1 MRLLVLGGL
10 GPYPE
15 RLATFLAHGHQL
27 WYASTHYLPAV
38 QDQIGEIPALSLD
51 DAPDVSAV
59 RLVELIRSER
69 IDAVYS
75 LLNVWDGSNPVTA
88 GLLLHGCP
96 VPLIRH
102 YKEHYVS
109 PNDDERTCIERADGV
124 IFINE
129 ESRDY
134 FAGIYRSPVSSTC
147 LDADPIP
154 SRYLKGTLKPKLSS
168 ADHRPHLLIAGTVTT
183 DGTRY
188 DYRSLIHGLAEQRA
202 HVHLYAHFRRLDP
215 STGWMLRDE
224 AAEAEYGVLA
234 TESEYVHLHPPIA
247 PDRFVDE
254 WSRYDAGLLHV
265 SDLNDHFRPFNLPNR
280 YTAYIAAGVPIAL
293 ATGDMPAMER
303 HLQALGA
310 VVVYDELADLVER
323 LPDPAASAAALAARE
338 GLTWE
343 AVYPALEAF
352 IRSCLP

>member
-15 RLATFLAHGHQL
+15 RLATFPAHGHRL

-38 QDQIGEIPALSLD
+38 RDQIGDIPALSLE
-51 DAPDVSAV
+51 DAPTDAAV
-59 RLVELIRSER
+59 RLIELIRSER

-88 GLLLHGCP
+88 GLLRHGCP

-124 IFINE
+124 IFIND

-134 FAGIYRSPVSSTC
+134 FAGVYRPPASSTC

-154 SRYLKGTLKPKLSS
+154 RRYLTGTLRPKLSS
-168 ADHRPHLLIAGTVTT
+168 TDHRPHLLIAGTVTT

-188 DYRSLIHGLAEQRA
+188 DYRSLVHGLAERRA
-202 HVHLYAHFRRLDP
+202 HLHFYAHFRRLDP

-224 AAEAEYGVLA
+224 AAEAEYGALA
-234 TESEYVHLHPPIA
+234 AESEYVHIHPPI
-247 PDRFVDE
+247 PPEQFVDA
-254 WSRYDAGLLHV
+254 WSPYDAGLLHV
-265 SDLNDHFRPFNLPNR
+265 SDLDDHFRAFNFPNR

-293 ATGDMPAMER
+293 AAGDMPAMER
-303 HLQALGA
+303 HLDALGA
-310 VVVYDELADLVER
+310 GVVYDDLADLVER
-323 LPDPAASAAALAARE
+323 LPDPAAVAAAVGARE

-352 IRSCLP
+352 IRSCMH